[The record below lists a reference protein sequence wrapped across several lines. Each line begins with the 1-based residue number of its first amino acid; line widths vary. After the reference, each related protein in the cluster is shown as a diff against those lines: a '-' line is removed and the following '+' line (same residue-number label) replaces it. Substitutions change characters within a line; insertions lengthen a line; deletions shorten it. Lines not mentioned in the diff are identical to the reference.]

1 MTNHNVKHIEKDLY
15 KVTIRSDERD
25 CIATGMSLAH
35 ILSVVPVIDVNKADH
50 VVLTV
55 KTERSR
61 AEVEHVV
68 TELLG
73 NQIAW

>member
-1 MTNHNVKHIEKDLY
+1 MTDHNVKHIEKDLY
-15 KVTIRSDERD
+15 QVTIRSGERD

-35 ILSVVPVIDVNKADH
+35 ILSVVPVIDVNKSDH
-50 VVLTV
+50 VVMTV

-68 TELLG
+68 ENLLET
-73 NQIAW
+73 QIAW